1 MNEPTVFI
9 VDDDQAVA
17 RSLRWLIESIQLKVE
32 TFASAQAFLDGYV
45 AAKPACLVLDVRMP
59 GMSGIELQ
67 ERLTM
72 QRIRVPII
80 FITGH
85 GDVQMAVRAVQAGAF
100 DFIEKPFN
108 DQDLLDRIQRA
119 ISFDSEQRARDSQ
132 RARLSA
138 LFAGLTTRER
148 EVMDLVVEGMS
159 NKAVANALGLSA
171 KTVEVHRAKV
181 MEKMNA
187 RSVSDLVKMSMLN
200 NSSVQAAALSTANSD
215 RPATRQTAVTGK

>member
-17 RSLRWLIESIQLKVE
+17 RSLRWLIESVQLKVE
-32 TFASAQAFLDGYV
+32 TFASAQAFLDGYA
-45 AAKPACLVLDVRMP
+45 AAKPGCLVLDVRMP

-67 ERLTM
+67 ERLTV

-138 LFAGLTTRER
+138 LFASLTTRER

-159 NKAVANALGLSA
+159 NKAVANTLGLSA

-200 NSSVQAAALSTANSD
+200 NS
-215 RPATRQTAVTGK
+215 

>member
-1 MNEPTVFI
+1 MSESCAVPEQYIYI
-9 VDDDQAVA
+9 VDDDEAL
-17 RSLRWLIESIQLKVE
+17 RDSLVWLLESSGQRVRAFE
-32 TFASAQAFLDGYV
+32 SAEEFL
-45 AAKPACLVLDVRMP
+45 AAYQPAMTGCLVLDVRMP

-67 ERLTM
+67 ERLTL

-119 ISFDSEQRARDSQ
+119 ISFDSERRARDSQ
-132 RARLSA
+132 RSRLSA
-138 LFAGLTTRER
+138 LFASLTTRER

-159 NKAVANALGLSA
+159 NKAVANSLGLSA

-181 MEKMNA
+181 MEKMHA
-187 RSVSDLVKMSMLN
+187 RSLSDLVKMSMQN
-200 NSSVQAAALSTANSD
+200 NS
-215 RPATRQTAVTGK
+215 

>member
-17 RSLRWLIESIQLKVE
+17 RSLRWLIESVQLRVE
-32 TFASAQAFLDGYV
+32 TFASAQAFLDGY
-45 AAKPACLVLDVRMP
+45 AAEKPGCLILDVRMP

-67 ERLTM
+67 ERLTV
-72 QRIRVPII
+72 QRIRIPII

-119 ISFDSEQRARDSQ
+119 ISFDSERRERDTQ

-138 LFAGLTTRER
+138 LFASLTPRER

-159 NKAVANALGLSA
+159 NKAVANSLGLSA

-187 RSVSDLVKMSMLN
+187 RSVSDLVRMSMLN
-200 NSSVQAAALSTANSD
+200 NS
-215 RPATRQTAVTGK
+215 

>member
-17 RSLRWLIESIQLKVE
+17 RSLRWLIESVQIKVE
-32 TFASAQAFLDGYV
+32 TFASAQAFLDGYD
-45 AAKPACLVLDVRMP
+45 AAKPGCLVLDVRMP

-67 ERLTM
+67 ERLTA
-72 QRIRVPII
+72 QRICIPII

-108 DQDLLDRIQRA
+108 DQDLLDRMQHA
-119 ISFDSEQRARDSQ
+119 ISFDSERRERDMQ

-138 LFAGLTTRER
+138 LFASLTSRER

-159 NKAVANALGLSA
+159 NKGVANTLGLSA

-181 MEKMNA
+181 MEKMHA
-187 RSVSDLVKMSMLN
+187 RSLSDLVKMAMQK
-200 NSSVQAAALSTANSD
+200 QAW
-215 RPATRQTAVTGK
+215 P

>member
-1 MNEPTVFI
+1 VSEPTVFI
-9 VDDDQAVA
+9 VDDDLAVA
-17 RSLRWLIESIQLKVE
+17 RSLRWLIESVRLKVE
-32 TFASAQAFLDGYV
+32 TFASAQAFLDGYD
-45 AAKPACLVLDVRMP
+45 AAKPGCLVLDVRMP

-67 ERLTM
+67 ERLTA

-108 DQDLLDRIQRA
+108 DQDLLDRMQRA
-119 ISFDSEQRARDSQ
+119 ISFDSERRGRDSL
-132 RARLSA
+132 RAQLSA
-138 LFAGLTTRER
+138 LVASLTPRER
-148 EVMDLVVEGMS
+148 EVMDLVVAGMS
-159 NKAVANALGLSA
+159 NKAVANTLGLSA

-187 RSVSDLVKMSMLN
+187 RSVSDLVRMSMLN
-200 NSSVQAAALSTANSD
+200 NS
-215 RPATRQTAVTGK
+215 

>member
-1 MNEPTVFI
+1 VNEPTVFI

-17 RSLRWLIESIQLKVE
+17 RSLRWLIESVRLRVE
-32 TFASAQAFLDGYV
+32 TYAAAQDFIDGYD
-45 AAKPACLVLDVRMP
+45 ATKPGCLVLDVRMP

-67 ERLTM
+67 ERLAA

-100 DFIEKPFN
+100 DFVEKPFN

-119 ISFDSEQRARDSQ
+119 IARDTEWRDREQ
-132 RARLSA
+132 QQAHLRT
-138 LFAGLTTRER
+138 LFASLTPRES
-148 EVMDLVVEGMS
+148 EVLDLVVDGLS

-181 MEKMNA
+181 MEKMHA
-187 RSVSDLVKMSMLN
+187 RSVSDLVKMSM
-200 NSSVQAAALSTANSD
+200 Q
-215 RPATRQTAVTGK
+215 RQGWV